1 MSSQSEFAAAADAL
15 AGSVLG
21 ALSGAGDT
29 VQLARF
35 VDDAPDTLAALAAVR
50 LIGADAFSPHLLAGN
65 PFQAQD
71 AAVVTKAFEAF
82 PAQGSASPSPSG
94 QDAPDEANAQ
104 NGTIVAW
111 RDWATLQLLTGFGGD
126 GPPGTTAEAPQGLGE
141 PADPADWR
149 TWSVRMAQLS
159 PLATLGLDGP
169 VHEAARAGAL
179 PLSQGVSRS
188 ILRRDFP
195 TAVRLIRW
203 LAWLHHEGTELP
215 VDPGLAAEHVWLV
228 GGAGPRTA
236 LDLAI
241 VRHFLE
247 RGPRTVPKAA
257 HT

>member
-1 MSSQSEFAAAADAL
+1 MSSQSVFAAAADAL

-50 LIGADAFSPHLLAGN
+50 LIGADAFSPYLLAGN

-82 PAQGSASPSPSG
+82 PAQGGASPSPS
-94 QDAPDEANAQ
+94 APNE
-104 NGTIVAW
+104 TIVAW
-111 RDWATLQLLTGFGGD
+111 RDWATVQLLTRFGGD
-126 GPPGTTAEAPQGLGE
+126 GPPGTAAGVPQGHGE
-141 PADPADWR
+141 LSDTADWR
-149 TWSVRMAQLS
+149 TWSVRMAQLA
-159 PLATLGLDGP
+159 PLATLGLEGP
-169 VHEAARAGAL
+169 VHEAARGGAL

-188 ILRRDFP
+188 ILRRDFT

-215 VDPGLAAEHVWLV
+215 LDPALAAEHVWLV

-247 RGPRTVPKAA
+247 RRPRTVPKAA